1 VKPYAATPEQVDR
14 FRAEREAFRLAYRC
28 PDCLH
33 VTLDGRRCILEYP
46 NRTLMESEAY
56 LEEGGQFVFCKY
68 FEPA

>member
-1 VKPYAATPEQVDR
+1 MKPYAATPEQVDR
-14 FRAEREAFRLAYRC
+14 FRAERESFRLAYRC